1 MRYYENDCG
10 KVRFGFPRNF
20 RLLSLKGC
28 KSGESYQTHC
38 GPRKNHRPTA
48 SASLIISLAILANM
62 LPRVLASTCLFTH
75 LDVQTQTKGS
85 NLQLVCHTPD
95 LGMDVHSSFIYT
107 SVDGKKL
114 CASLPWSLRT
124 TFDGEGGRQRQL
136 CLGRAQWPSSFGSDR
151 QVRHSSDFGLGCW
164 QSGPQWRFS
173 NLAEKGHGMSWGS
186 RT

>member
-114 CASLPWSLRT
+114 CASLP
-124 TFDGEGGRQRQL
+124 
-136 CLGRAQWPSSFGSDR
+136 
-151 QVRHSSDFGLGCW
+151 
-164 QSGPQWRFS
+164 
-173 NLAEKGHGMSWGS
+173 
-186 RT
+186 